1 MKRIISTLLIVT
13 LLTFCTVVSA
23 SAVET
28 TASEDGTTVVYP
40 SESDVIEKIKELNI
54 DLSTP
59 DTFTE
64 NYSLDKSAYNA
75 GKLTDETKTSALN
88 LLNLYR
94 YIAGLPSD
102 VEIKDSYEVLAQ
114 TGALVNAANDLL
126 THYPEQPDG
135 MSDDLYRNGY
145 AGCSH
150 SNIAWNYNGLENSI
164 VDAWMNDSD
173 EYNIATMGHRRW
185 VLNPAMKYTAFGSVG
200 NYTAMYAMDR
210 SREEPVNANYV
221 AWPGANTPLE
231 LFQGSVFT
239 FTLGKDYDVPDKEN
253 ISVTVTSDT
262 LNTTWTLNNE
272 TTDGQLYVNNQNYGQ
287 TKCIIFKVTNFKSTD
302 KLNIHI
308 DGITKN
314 GQDAPIDY
322 NVNLFSV
329 STVEPMTDII
339 MMKPQTGADLDVTA
353 TSLLS
358 SAAPKIKCT
367 TSDASVVSVGTF
379 IHSKKL
385 GAYAANKGT
394 AVITV
399 NAGGEDKDI
408 KVIVDNL
415 NFYTGDVNGDDN
427 VDIIDATVLQRTL
440 LGLYLNKYK
449 EYLSDANGDGDVNI
463 IDVTAIQRYL
473 VDVKGPWPIGKS
485 NIAYFTR

>member
-1 MKRIISTLLIVT
+1 MKRIISALLIIA

-23 SAVET
+23 SAAET
-28 TASEDGTTVVYP
+28 TTSENNTTIMYP

-102 VEIKDSYEVLAQ
+102 VEIKDSYETLAQ
-114 TGALVNAANDLL
+114 TGALVNAANDTL

-135 MSDDLYRNGY
+135 MSDDLYHNGY
-145 AGCSH
+145 TGCSR
-150 SNIAWNYNGLENSI
+150 SNIAWNYNSLENSI
-164 VDAWMNDSD
+164 VNAWMNDSD
-173 EYNIATMGHRRW
+173 KYNIATMGHRRW
-185 VLNPAMKYTAFGSVG
+185 ILNPAMKYTAFGSVG
-200 NYTAMYAMDR
+200 NYTAMYAIDR
-210 SREEPVNANYV
+210 SREEPVNADYV

-272 TTDGQLYVNNQNYGQ
+272 TTDGQLYVNNQSYGQ

-308 DGITKN
+308 NGITKN

-329 STVEPMTDII
+329 STVEPMTDVI

-358 SAAPKIKCT
+358 SAAPKVKYT
-367 TSDASVVSVGTF
+367 TSDANVVSIGTF
-379 IHSKKL
+379 THSNKL

-399 NAGGEDKDI
+399 NAGGEDKTI

-415 NFYTGDVNGDDN
+415 NFYTGDVDGNDSIDI
-427 VDIIDATVLQRTL
+427 VDVTVLQRAL
-440 LGLYLNKYK
+440 IGLYISKYN
-449 EYLSDANGDGDVNI
+449 EYLADADNDGSVNI
-463 IDVTAIQRYL
+463 IDATAIQRYL
-473 VDVKGPWPIGKS
+473 ANFEGTWSIGKS
-485 NIAYFTR
+485 NLAYFTE